1 MTKTPYRR
9 TGLTKKCCSALVWHI
24 SNAGGLFYHAGR
36 FLVLLRKE
44 ISVMSASLSRRL
56 VLSAASAVP
65 ALACSAAPAAVT
77 KARGRATSCIFIWL
91 GGGAA
96 QIDTWDP
103 KAVGDPAQGS
113 RKPGSAYT
121 SIPTA
126 IRDVQVCCHLPA
138 MASRLDRGCIIR
150 SVSHDVIDEHA
161 AAVNRMHIGRPPTG
175 TTVYPSI
182 GSIVSHELGDAQ
194 SKVPAYVVMG
204 YPSATRGSGF
214 LGAKH
219 NYIYLIDTASGP
231 AGLRRPQ
238 DVTAFRLDRRQRLLQ
253 GMRNSFRSR
262 YSGFRDVEDYV
273 DAGIQGEV
281 LAGPQFASVFD
292 LQQETADLRAAYGS
306 EFGQR
311 CLLARRL
318 VQSGVKFV
326 EVAFNLNFIN
336 GTGWDTHNDGQL
348 NQHVLIQELDKALS
362 ALIDD
367 LESRSLLDST
377 LVVVAT
383 EFGRPPEFDGGG
395 GRGHQGA
402 AFSVPMFGG
411 GLKTG
416 QVIGLTDE
424 FSRRVV
430 EQPVSVPDL
439 HATIFAALG
448 IDPAKELYDG
458 DRPIP
463 VTDHGTP
470 IAQLFA

>member
-1 MTKTPYRR
+1 
-9 TGLTKKCCSALVWHI
+9 
-24 SNAGGLFYHAGR
+24 
-36 FLVLLRKE
+36 
-44 ISVMSASLSRRL
+44 MSASLSRRL

-138 MASRLDRGCIIR
+138 MAARLDRGCIIR

-238 DVTAFRLDRRQRLLQ
+238 DVTAVRLDRRQRLLQ

-336 GTGWDTHNDGQL
+336 GTGWVTHNDGQL